1 MTNFDNRE
9 LTIDEL
15 NVVAGGKLK
24 DSTLK
29 ELILINRPPPPPIFT
44 GKIV

>member
-15 NVVAGGKLK
+15 DVVAGGKMK
-24 DSTLK
+24 ESTLN
-29 ELILINRPPPPPIFT
+29 ELILINRPPPPPISP
-44 GKIV
+44 GKLV